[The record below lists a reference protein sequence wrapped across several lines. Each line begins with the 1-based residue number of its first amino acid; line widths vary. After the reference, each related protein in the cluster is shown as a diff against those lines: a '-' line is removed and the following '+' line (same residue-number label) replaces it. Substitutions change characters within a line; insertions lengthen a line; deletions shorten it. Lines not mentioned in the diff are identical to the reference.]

1 MLPLLAGCQTQKQGF
16 ALPRIA
22 LTVEKKKTTQT
33 IKQKQTTTKKLA
45 FWLFA
50 KYDFSFLGVHAKHPS
65 PPFTFTSVTNNV
77 ESLKFSWQREIIQ
90 TKLSNY
96 LQYCLPSNSTTAKGR
111 GWIIHTNKAKQ
122 EKKSPHSSCL
132 RCISK
137 LHTTLWKI
145 IYSPLCSCL
154 KVLLSQWF
162 PPPSQKKNELFTK
175 QLSSNTWKLME
186 WFVFLCLSRWYWWK
200 GSQRSVM
207 KFCPL
212 CSIMKQWQRA
222 SLSPC
227 SVYKDGTS
235 LLKKCNQPGF
245 PQNAEYLY

>member
-1 MLPLLAGCQTQKQGF
+1 MSDPET
-16 ALPRIA
+16 RICTA
-22 LTVEKKKTTQT
+22 KDCIDCGEKKKKQQT